1 MKTLMSV
8 LMFTALLA
16 AAPLRADA
24 PAGDLAMH
32 WDPGAEDCKAQPHAP
47 LEAHQ
52 YDPGT
57 WILRE
62 DLCSTWEA
70 PFIYLLV
77 GREKALLID
86 TGDVADP
93 RAMPLALTVM
103 GLLPG
108 DPNSR
113 LPLLVV
119 HSHTH
124 LDHRAGD
131 PQFSKLHAVQLVP
144 AQLPDVEKFFGFE
157 HWPEGQAQIDL
168 GGRIVDVLPAPGH
181 NPAHVV
187 YYDRDTGLLLTGDF
201 LMPARLLVDDY
212 SAYAASAARVAA
224 FVKDRPV
231 SHVLGG
237 HVEMSRDGQ
246 LFDWQSTY
254 HPDEHP
260 LALSKQDV
268 LALPAALAKF
278 NGFYTD
284 ADGFVI
290 EDSMHNLEA
299 FAAAVL
305 LLLGTMVYLLVRFIR
320 RRRAARHAASS
331 A

>member
-1 MKTLMSV
+1 MKTLSFA
-8 LMFTALLA
+8 LLLA
-16 AAPLRADA
+16 AAPLRAD
-24 PAGDLAMH
+24 PALGSVDMH
-32 WDPGAEDCKAQPHAP
+32 WDPGAENCAAQPHAP

-70 PFIYLLV
+70 PFMYLLI
-77 GREKALLID
+77 GSQKALLID

-93 RAMPLALTVM
+93 KQMPLAMAVM
-103 GLLPG
+103 GLLPASG
-108 DPNSR
+108 KGR

-131 PQFSKLHAVQLVP
+131 PQFADLPGVQLVP
-144 AQLPDVEKFFGFE
+144 AQLPSVEKFFGFD
-157 HWPEGQAQIDL
+157 HWPEGQAEIDL
-168 GGRIVDVLPAPGH
+168 GGRVIDVVPAPGH
-181 NPAHVV
+181 NPVHVV
-187 YYDRDTGLLLTGDF
+187 YYDRNTGLLFTGDF

-212 SAYAASAARVAA
+212 AAYLASAGRVAA

-231 SHVLGG
+231 SYVLGG
-237 HVEMSRDGQ
+237 HVEKNQAGE
-246 LFDWQSTY
+246 LFDWQSSY

-260 LALSKQDV
+260 LPLAKQDV
-268 LALPAALAKF
+268 LALPAALQKF

-284 ADGFVI
+284 TGGYVM
-290 EDSMHNLEA
+290 ENSLHNLEA

-305 LLLGTMVYLLVRFIR
+305 LVLGTMIYLLIRFIR
-320 RRRAARHAASS
+320 KRRAARRAA
-331 A
+331 AA

>member
-1 MKTLMSV
+1 MKVLLSMLMS
-8 LMFTALLA
+8 TAILA

-24 PAGDLAMH
+24 PAGDLAMR
-32 WDPGAEDCKAQPHAP
+32 WDPGAKDCAAQPHAP

-52 YDPGT
+52 YDRDT

-70 PFIYLLV
+70 PFIYMLV
-77 GREKALLID
+77 GRQKALLID

-93 RAMPLALTVM
+93 KAMPLALTVM

-108 DPNSR
+108 DAR
-113 LPLLVV
+113 AKLPLLVV

-131 PQFSKLHAVQLVP
+131 PQFAKLPGVQLVP
-144 AQLPDVEKFFGFE
+144 AQLPEVEKFFGFD
-157 HWPEGQAQIDL
+157 HWPEGQAEIDL
-168 GGRIVDVLPAPGH
+168 GGRVVDVLPAPGH

-187 YYDRDTGLLLTGDF
+187 YYDRDTGLLFTGDF

-212 SAYAASAARVAA
+212 AAYAASATRVAA
-224 FVKDRPV
+224 FVKERPV

-237 HVEMSRDGQ
+237 HVEEDTAGT
-246 LFDWQSTY
+246 LFDWQSTW

-260 LALSKQDV
+260 LPMGKAEV

-278 NGFYTD
+278 NGFYTE

-299 FAAAVL
+299 FAAAML
-305 LLLGTMVYLLVRFIR
+305 LSLAGLGYLLFRYLK
-320 RRRAARHAASS
+320 RRRARLRPA
-331 A
+331 